1 MGANERHLQNE
12 TFQKTFLSGILKREF
27 ACRENPLT
35 AGCQRHI
42 PPGWSAGESRTAQIV
57 LGFQETQAST
67 VFLKASGRQKS
78 GHSYIR
84 HKPQPSN
91 NKS

>member
-27 ACRENPLT
+27 ACREILLT

-42 PPGWSAGESRTAQIV
+42 PTRVVCGRESRTARIV
-57 LGFQETQAST
+57 LGFQDTRASKM
-67 VFLKASGRQKS
+67 FLRGSGS
-78 GHSYIR
+78 FVT
-84 HKPQPSN
+84 
-91 NKS
+91 